1 MVKVERHF
9 ADDTQRALFAL
20 AEEIADKELA
30 PRAAAEE
37 RSGRFPKETVGLLGR
52 AGLIGLPFP
61 ERWGGGDQPYT
72 VYLQVLERL
81 AYRWFAVAESVHLQV
96 LAAHGLARFGDDGQ
110 RDRWLP
116 GLLNGELFGA
126 NALSEADAGSDLEG
140 IRTTAV
146 RTGDGYLLSGTKSWV
161 SHGGVADLY
170 NVYCRTGGAGLGGL
184 SCLMVDAR
192 TPGVLPQRPERKMAV
207 ATLPTAQVVLQ
218 DVRVPESMRL
228 GRENRGMLVAASVF
242 DHGRLGIAACAVGL
256 AQAALDHATEYAKS
270 RVQFGA
276 AVITFQGV
284 GFLLAD
290 MATQVAAARALLLE
304 AARIRDAGRPFA
316 TQAAQAKLF
325 ATDTAMRVTT
335 DAVQVLGGHG
345 YVQDHP
351 VERWMREAKL
361 LQIIEGTN
369 QIQRAAIARAL

>member
-1 MVKVERHF
+1 MKVERHF
-9 ADDTQRALFAL
+9 ADDTQRELFAL
-20 AEEIADKELA
+20 VEEIADKELA
-30 PRAAAEE
+30 PRADVEE
-37 RSGRFPKETVGLLGR
+37 RSGRFPRETVELLGR

-96 LAAHGLARFGDDGQ
+96 LASHGLARFGDDDQ

-116 GLLNGELFGA
+116 ELLSGEVLGA
-126 NALSEADAGSDLEG
+126 NALSEAEAGSDLEG

-146 RTGDGYLLSGTKSWV
+146 REGDGYRISGTKSWV
-161 SHGGVADLY
+161 SHGGVAGLY
-170 NVYCRTGGAGLGGL
+170 NVYCRTGTAGLGSL
-184 SCLMVDAR
+184 TCLMVDAH
-192 TPGVLPQRPERKMAV
+192 TPGVLPQPPEHKMAV
-207 ATLPTAQVVLQ
+207 ATLPTAQVVLD
-218 DVRVPESMRL
+218 DVRVPAGMRL

-256 AQAALDHATEYAKS
+256 AQAALDHATEYAKG
-270 RVQFGA
+270 RIQFGA
-276 AVITFQGV
+276 PVITFQGV

-290 MATQVAAARALLLE
+290 MATQVAASRALLLE
-304 AARIRDAGRPFA
+304 AARLRDAGRPFA

>member
-9 ADDTQRALFAL
+9 ADDTQRDLFAL
-20 AEEIADKELA
+20 VEEIADKELA
-30 PRAAAEE
+30 PRAAEHE
-37 RSGRFPKETVGLLGR
+37 RSGRFPRETVELLGR
-52 AGLIGLPFP
+52 SGLLGLPFP
-61 ERWGGGDQPYT
+61 ERWGGGDQPYA

-110 RDRWLP
+110 RDGWLP
-116 GLLNGELFGA
+116 QLLSGEVLGA

-140 IRTTAV
+140 IRTAAV
-146 RTGDGYLLSGTKSWV
+146 REDGGYRLSGTKSWV
-161 SHGGVADLY
+161 SHGGVAGLY
-170 NVYCRTGGAGLGGL
+170 NVYCRTGGPGLGGL
-184 SCLMVDAR
+184 TCLMVDAR
-192 TPGVLPQRPERKMAV
+192 TEGVLPQRPEHKMAL
-207 ATLPTAQVVLQ
+207 ATLPTAQVVFQ
-218 DVRVPESMRL
+218 DVRVDESMQL
-228 GRENRGMLVAASVF
+228 GRRNRGMLIAASVF

-256 AQAALDHATEYAKS
+256 AQAALDYAVEYAKG
-270 RVQFGA
+270 RVQFGSP
-276 AVITFQGV
+276 VITFQGV

-290 MATQVAAARALLLE
+290 MATQIAAARALVLE
-304 AARIRDAGRPFA
+304 AARIRDAGKPFS

-325 ATDTAMRVTT
+325 ATDCAMRATT

-369 QIQRAAIARAL
+369 QIQRMAIARSL